1 MERLRLAFRL
11 AVAAAWFAAPPALA
25 HAYMDRTLPEAGS
38 TVRGSPAEVRLWF
51 SHALEPAFSTVRV
64 VDKNGR
70 QVDRGDKRVDPKET
84 TLLRVSLPA
93 LPAGSYRVIWRV
105 LSADG
110 HVTRG
115 DFSFEV
121 AP

>member
-1 MERLRLAFRL
+1 MKHLGLGLGLAI
-11 AVAAAWFAAPPALA
+11 AAWLAAPAAFA
-25 HAYMDRTLPEAGS
+25 HAYLDRAVPKAGS
-38 TVRGSPAEVRLWF
+38 TVYGPPAEVKLWF

-64 VDKNGR
+64 VDKAGKQVDREDR
-70 QVDRGDKRVDPKET
+70 QVDT
-84 TLLRVSLPA
+84 TLLKVSLPP
-93 LPAGSYRVIWRV
+93 LPPGSYRVIWRV

-115 DFSFEV
+115 DFVFEV